1 MGEIELLKMLRRA
14 PSTVVAI
21 ARADLSLEVEQGL
34 GIAKLRCFHG
44 IDHDAA
50 FHAVTGAA
58 APKPLGR
65 TDVGDLAF
73 SWLAPGEWLITGAET
88 AVEAWVHQAQE
99 LGGVDILAV
108 DFTHAR
114 QSFLLGGP
122 SSRTALA
129 AHCPLDLGDAGFPI
143 GTVARSL
150 LGDTIMFIARLGDDD
165 AGPRFRIIVDQTMA
179 AYAARLLAR
188 A

>member
-1 MGEIELLKMLRRA
+1 MGEIEPLKMLRRA
-14 PSTVVAI
+14 PAMVVAI

-50 FHAVTGAA
+50 FQVVIGAA

-73 SWLAPGEWLITGAET
+73 SWLAPGEWLITGDET
-88 AVEAWVHQAQE
+88 AVGAWVRQAEE
-99 LGGVDILAV
+99 LGGDDILAV

-114 QSFLLGGP
+114 QSFLLAGP
-122 SSRTALA
+122 AARTALA
-129 AHCPLDLGDAGFPI
+129 AHCPLDLDDAGFPT

-150 LGDTIMFIARLGDDD
+150 LGDTVMFIARLGDDD
-165 AGPRFRIIVDQTMA
+165 VGPRFRTIVDQTMA